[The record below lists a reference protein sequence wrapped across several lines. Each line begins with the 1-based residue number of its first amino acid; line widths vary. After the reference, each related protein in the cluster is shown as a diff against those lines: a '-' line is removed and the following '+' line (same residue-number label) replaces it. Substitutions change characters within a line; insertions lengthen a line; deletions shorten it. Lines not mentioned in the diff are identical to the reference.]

1 MNDIPKKILLAT
13 DGSAEAE
20 RAAHMAAGLSD
31 KLGAE
36 LHVVHAGHVPDVY
49 VPPGSKV
56 VDPEEFKDRIRQS
69 VERETHERLE
79 QEVEKVKAAGGEIEE
94 AHAKF
99 GRADKE
105 IIHLAGELDADLIIL
120 GSRGH
125 DPIKLAVIGSVSES
139 VVRYAPC
146 PVLVVR

>member
-1 MNDIPKKILLAT
+1 MNALPKKILLAI
-13 DGSAEAE
+13 DGSPEAE

-31 KLGAE
+31 KLDSE
-36 LHVVHAGHVPDVY
+36 LHIVHVGHVPDVY
-49 VPPGSKV
+49 VPPESKV
-56 VDPEEFKDRIRQS
+56 IDPVEIKNRMRES
-69 VERETHERLE
+69 VERETRERLE
-79 QEVEKVKAAGGEIEE
+79 EQVGKIKASGGEIKEV
-94 AHAKF
+94 HARY

-105 IIHLAGELDADLIIL
+105 IIHLAGELDADLVVL

-125 DPIKLAVIGSVSES
+125 DPIKLAVMGSVSES